1 MGTKKDRK
9 WKYTATK
16 ELYFFCQITECKNSR
31 SSKGEFYHFS
41 RLFTRTSYKS
51 DKKEDLL
58 SE

>member
-31 SSKGEFYHFS
+31 SFRGEFSTF
-41 RLFTRTSYKS
+41 LKTTSYKS
-51 DKKEDLL
+51 DKKNTR
-58 SE
+58 